1 MKATRILIVCT
12 FLFLPGILIAAEH
25 TTVRFDGTWHTHVDC
40 PARGNMEAFA
50 WKFDSVIINGELR
63 GVRGTEGEPGSF
75 VLTGKINAMASCCR
89 ERMPAACSLTKA
101 RNTTGTSGPNSRTL
115 TGPAPEM
122 KGWTSSV
129 VPALL
134 NSKSNWMF
142 RQRPPLLQRQLHR
155 LASEIVDWPLNQNLP
170 PRFVFCLVLTM
181 AFN

>member
-1 MKATRILIVCT
+1 
-12 FLFLPGILIAAEH
+12 
-25 TTVRFDGTWHTHVDC
+25 
-40 PARGNMEAFA
+40 
-50 WKFDSVIINGELR
+50 
-63 GVRGTEGEPGSF
+63 
-75 VLTGKINAMASCCR
+75 
-89 ERMPAACSLTKA
+89 
-101 RNTTGTSGPNSRTL
+101 
-115 TGPAPEM
+115 M

>member
-75 VLTGKINAMASCCR
+75 VLTGKINEDGCAKLSGDGILLSRKNARGLLAHKGEEYNWDVRAQFKDTDGTGARNEGLDIIGRACSF
-89 ERMPAACSLTKA
+89 EFKKQLDVPATPAA
-101 RNTTGTSGPNSRTL
+101 
-115 TGPAPEM
+115 PAAP
-122 KGWTSSV
+122 TA
-129 VPALL
+129 PAGL
-134 NSKSNWMF
+134 
-142 RQRPPLLQRQLHR
+142 
-155 LASEIVDWPLNQNLP
+155 
-170 PRFVFCLVLTM
+170 
-181 AFN
+181 